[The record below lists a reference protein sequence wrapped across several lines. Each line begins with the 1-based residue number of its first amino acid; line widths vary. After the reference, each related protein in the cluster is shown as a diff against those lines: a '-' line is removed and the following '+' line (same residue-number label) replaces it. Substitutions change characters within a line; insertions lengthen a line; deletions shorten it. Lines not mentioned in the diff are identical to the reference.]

1 MFVAGGGRGTGNLGK
16 FMQVWLEVTHKKANV
31 RRVVLRTD
39 ALIGR
44 SSDCN
49 LRVGSVGVSRQHCR
63 ILLRESR
70 VFVRDLKS
78 ANGTFIDGKR
88 IPPEK
93 DIMLQSGDRLSIG
106 PVEFVVR
113 TEAKQAAK
121 PDKPD
126 KPDKPQSAEQKPV
139 TETPAKELTE
149 PAEIDDTL
157 QETVTEQDMLLP
169 DRPAEAEVEET
180 LPEFEL
186 TADDLDE
193 QEPAAADAAA
203 DNEDESLLP
212 GSDDDESGEVD
223 DDDIALEL
231 LEGFDDENE
240 DEALPVAEP
249 VSDED
254 SALVAEPEDSAL
266 LAEPI
271 EPENAEEEMDDDTR
285 AFLALMDSGDDD
297 PPAEKPAAQAKPQTD
312 AEDGG
317 EEKEETLAEFLKQL
331 EED

>member
-1 MFVAGGGRGTGNLGK
+1 
-16 FMQVWLEVTHKKANV
+16 MQVWLEVTHKKANV

-44 SSDCN
+44 SSECN

-113 TEAKQAAK
+113 TEGKQAAK
-121 PDKPD
+121 PDKA
-126 KPDKPQSAEQKPV
+126 DKPQSAEQKPV

-193 QEPAAADAAA
+193 QEPAVADAAA
-203 DNEDESLLP
+203 DNDGESDALLP
-212 GSDDDESGEVD
+212 GSDDEED

-285 AFLALMDSGDDD
+285 AFLALMDTSDDD

-312 AEDGG
+312 AEGDD